1 MSDPSRTPL
10 SCAEIGARGEE
21 IKTNSSEY
29 LWICKGIR
37 PPLLPNKIAVD
48 PNLAAHL
55 DPNLAAHLQ
64 VRLRPAALATRG
76 K

>member
-1 MSDPSRTPL
+1 MSRPL
-10 SCAEIGARGEE
+10 SIAEIGARAEE
-21 IKTNSSEY
+21 IKTNSAEF
-29 LWICKGIR
+29 LWLCKGIR

-55 DPNLAAHLQ
+55 Q
-64 VRLRPAALATRG
+64 ERFRPATLRG

>member
-1 MSDPSRTPL
+1 MSRQL
-10 SCAEIGARGEE
+10 SIAEIGARGEE
-21 IKTNSSEY
+21 IKTNSAEF
-29 LWICKGIR
+29 LWLCKGIR

-55 DPNLAAHLQ
+55 Q
-64 VRLRPAALATRG
+64 ERYRPATLRG

>member
-1 MSDPSRTPL
+1 MGEVL
-10 SCAEIGARGEE
+10 SIADIGARAEE
-21 IKTNSSEY
+21 IKTNSAEF
-29 LWICKGIR
+29 LWLCKGIR

-55 DPNLAAHLQ
+55 QD
-64 VRLRPAALATRG
+64 RFRPATLRG